1 MAFSDDI
8 KRIYQTGGISIK
20 TIMVFTVIFVLT
32 LIINFIVISI
42 NREGVSMQ
50 QNLSWLA
57 GTAHLPSL
65 FMKPWTI
72 ITNIFIHDG
81 PRHFFGNMIGIYF
94 FGRVLTQ
101 FMSDKDYTAT
111 FILSGISGFLV
122 YVIFFNLLS
131 ALGVFEG
138 SLVGSSIV
146 GASGCVMGIL
156 GASVAYAPM
165 MRFNMLIVQ
174 PPLIL
179 IAGIYVLFDLSTIFT
194 YSTNLGGSIAHIAGL
209 AFGYLAVKFKQDGK
223 DILSWFTRLLNRIT
237 ALLSGQSNPRGKMKV
252 KYRNKDFKQKNK
264 SKATKTKTD
273 ADYNVQKV
281 DRQAKIDS
289 ILDKIKRSGYESL
302 SKAEKDYLFNEGKRL

>member
-20 TIMVFTVIFVLT
+20 TIMIFAVIFVTT
-32 LIINFIVISI
+32 LILNFIVVSVNRQGLSI
-42 NREGVSMQ
+42 QE
-50 QNLSWLA
+50 NLSWLA

-65 FMKPWTI
+65 FFKPWTI
-72 ITNIFIHDG
+72 FTNILIHDG

-94 FGRVLTQ
+94 FGRVLSQ

-111 FILSGISGFLV
+111 FLLSGITGFLV
-122 YVIFFNLLS
+122 YVVFFNLLHV
-131 ALGVFEG
+131 LGVFEG

-165 MRFNMLIVQ
+165 MRFNMIIVQ

-179 IAGIYVLFDLSTIFT
+179 IAGIYVLIDLSTI
-194 YSTNLGGSIAHIAGL
+194 STFSNNLGGSVAHVAGL

-223 DILSWFTRLLNRIT
+223 DILSWFTRLLNRLT
-237 ALLSGQSNPRGKMKV
+237 ALFAGKSNPRGKMKV
-252 KYRNKDFKQKNK
+252 KYRNKDFKSKNK
-264 SKATKTKTD
+264 SKRTTTKTD

-281 DRQAKIDS
+281 DRQAKIDA